1 MANQEQTQLY
11 YTYKDYGVIPI
22 VLPCSLMMMAIA
34 VVGYFGNIS
43 IICATVKNKTL
54 RSTCN
59 VLLAISSFAD
69 SVTGIEH
76 FIFGYF
82 IVSGRNFSSIL
93 TCFYLQ
99 SIPLAAIMFSIQL
112 PTVIAIDRFLCI
124 ALPSLYQRLNK
135 KAYISFLLFLCAIY
149 TIYTLN
155 EIHTEGLSRSQF
167 QVICLIVES
176 MSKNTLASM
185 FKYQISHNIVTTF
198 FYIGIWLCIKF
209 KSSGVSNV
217 STRVL
222 KSLIVITAV
231 MIVGWT
237 LNAIVQ
243 TSIIGALKVSEESA
257 FFIEVYF
264 GLGPTSVMSANYFI
278 LYITSGEY
286 RAIFQQQLNKIFK
299 LCFRRNAIF
308 PTGSTVR
315 VSTRIKETR
324 GIRNS
329 SRE

>member
-11 YTYKDYGVIPI
+11 YKYKDYGVIPI
-22 VLPCSLMMMAIA
+22 VLPCSLMMMTIA

-124 ALPSLYQRLNK
+124 ALPSL
-135 KAYISFLLFLCAIY
+135 
-149 TIYTLN
+149 
-155 EIHTEGLSRSQF
+155 

-176 MSKNTLASM
+176 MSKDTLASM

-198 FYIGIWLCIKF
+198 FYIGIWLCIKL

-243 TSIIGALKVSEESA
+243 TSIISALKVSEESA

-286 RAIFQQQLNKIFK
+286 RAIFQQQLNTIFK